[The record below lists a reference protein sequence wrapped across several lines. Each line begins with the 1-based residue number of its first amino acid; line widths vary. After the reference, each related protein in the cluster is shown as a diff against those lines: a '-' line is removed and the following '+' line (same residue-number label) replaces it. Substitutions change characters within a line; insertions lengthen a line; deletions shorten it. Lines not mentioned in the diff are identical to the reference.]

1 MDGWVRVT
9 PIWWLSNGRLSWWA
23 YSLSSGVGKEMQ
35 ITIDKKVQ
43 ETAVCLSVR
52 LRESREEIV
61 PDKRYV
67 SIILWS
73 R

>member
-1 MDGWVRVT
+1 
-9 PIWWLSNGRLSWWA
+9 
-23 YSLSSGVGKEMQ
+23 MQ
-35 ITIDKKVQ
+35 INIDKKVQ